1 MAAEIDIRPTKQRGQ
16 NFVIDP
22 NTVRKIVREAGLET
36 DDIVVEVGPGLG
48 SLTLALLEAVG
59 RVVAID
65 VDPVLAAALPGTI
78 ARFAPDQ
85 PLSELRARAR
95 PLLAVDV
102 EDPSVL
108 DDLDTMPDLE
118 RMRAKF
124 AP

>member
-1 MAAEIDIRPTKQRGQ
+1 MFRALRAAWRDEGAP
-16 NFVIDP
+16 
-22 NTVRKIVREAGLET
+22 A
-36 DDIVVEVGPGLG
+36 LG
-48 SLTLALLEAVG
+48 FLAPACTLAGARPG
-59 RVVAID
+59 RRFGHPI
-65 VDPVLAAALPGTI
+65 VLGRALAMEL